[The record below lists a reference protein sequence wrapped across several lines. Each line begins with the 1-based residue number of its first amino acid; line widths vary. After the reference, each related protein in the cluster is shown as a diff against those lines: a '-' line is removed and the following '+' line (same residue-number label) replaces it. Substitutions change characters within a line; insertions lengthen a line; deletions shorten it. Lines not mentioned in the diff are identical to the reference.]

1 MEDNPY
7 WGEPTPTDVW
17 EDMQKLDHLYE
28 ELLWDHR
35 DKLEFAIEGNHITIR
50 NKSREGRKMH
60 SDLDALDKFL
70 DSKDEEEVQQ
80 GSLSIRVPME
90 DMTVILTQL
99 WKSRGTEPKIGE
111 LYEKYKALIPKE

>member
-1 MEDNPY
+1 
-7 WGEPTPTDVW
+7 
-17 EDMQKLDHLYE
+17 
-28 ELLWDHR
+28 
-35 DKLEFAIEGNHITIR
+35 
-50 NKSREGRKMH
+50 MH

-99 WKSRGTEPKIGE
+99 WKSRGTEPKVGE
-111 LYEKYKALIPKE
+111 LYEKYKALIPAE

>member
-1 MEDNPY
+1 
-7 WGEPTPTDVW
+7 
-17 EDMQKLDHLYE
+17 
-28 ELLWDHR
+28 
-35 DKLEFAIEGNHITIR
+35 
-50 NKSREGRKMH
+50 MH

-80 GSLSIRVPME
+80 GSLSIRVPIE
-90 DMTVILTQL
+90 DMTAILTQL

>member
-1 MEDNPY
+1 
-7 WGEPTPTDVW
+7 
-17 EDMQKLDHLYE
+17 
-28 ELLWDHR
+28 
-35 DKLEFAIEGNHITIR
+35 
-50 NKSREGRKMH
+50 MH

-99 WKSRGTEPKIGE
+99 WKSRGTEPKIDE